1 MQISFAAMPLG
12 SHGHFRAATLHHNT
26 RPVFS
31 GRQYYQYNTKKG
43 TLADYYNDELKI
55 DGYQPTYIKIHS
67 KYYLIKGVELEKGK
81 STYTVTTEDESLLFA
96 ESDSSRDRTF
106 RFQESTQV
114 TFALKQEKQNI
125 INRWFGSK
133 N

>member
-1 MQISFAAMPLG
+1 MPLG